1 MEPVVLNVR
10 LEFKM
15 TRKVGNL
22 CFQVI
27 DFKLITLN
35 LNNSCL
41 DHLKIIHLS
50 IFKDY

>member
-1 MEPVVLNVR
+1 MELVVLNVR

-15 TRKVGNL
+15 TMNLGNFG
-22 CFQVI
+22 CQVI
-27 DFKLITLN
+27 DFKLIALKI
-35 LNNSCL
+35 NNSCL

>member
-1 MEPVVLNVR
+1 MELVLLNVR

-15 TRKVGNL
+15 TMKVGKFG
-22 CFQVI
+22 CQVI
-27 DFKLITLN
+27 DFKLIALK
-35 LNNSCL
+35 LNNSCF